1 VGRAWKKRK
10 HLPFSNPG
18 RAADPRHQPQGASPA
33 QTTTVAVQAQFS
45 GPLPPP
51 EVLVRYNQIE
61 PGFANRIM
69 ALAEGQ
75 SQHRQHLE
83 RIVVE
88 GNVKHEGRG
97 QLYGFVIAMTT
108 ILSSGVLVYMGKT
121 VEGLAGMLGTLA
133 ALAGIFVYGRR
144 RKDKELSEKQ
154 QQQLQQ

>member
-1 VGRAWKKRK
+1 
-10 HLPFSNPG
+10 
-18 RAADPRHQPQGASPA
+18 
-33 QTTTVAVQAQFS
+33 
-45 GPLPPP
+45 
-51 EVLVRYNQIE
+51 
-61 PGFANRIM
+61 M